1 MGNVSTTVQKATDI
15 IRNNTAQ
22 SCDLTQAV
30 DQNMNVRLD
39 LTDTNCPNLSF
50 VNRAKLVGECNFGQT
65 ASALAEASTDLTT
78 EQEMGLGLGIN
89 ADTTVAE
96 RTAIFE
102 QYLEQKCGNE
112 GAIKQNLVLDVKG
125 KNLRCDQ
132 LQALN
137 EADLTTACAINAVS
151 QTLTSNQFEKAT
163 TQSSDILGG
172 LTSLLS
178 APLFILGGIILAI
191 GLVFIVLR
199 LVRGS
204 GGRADAVGEQALL
217 PSEQAQLNRAVNT
230 AAQRASTGGGSS
242 GGAESVLRAAAPLAQ
257 TAGDVI
263 QSAISARSRK

>member
-22 SCDLTQAV
+22 SCEMRQAI

-39 LTDTNCPNLSF
+39 LTDTYCPDLSF
-50 VNRAKLVGECNFGQT
+50 INRAKLVGECNFGQT
-65 ASALAEASTDLTT
+65 ASALAEASTNLTT
-78 EQEMGLGLGIN
+78 EQELGLGLGIN
-89 ADTTVAE
+89 ADTTVRE
-96 RTAIFE
+96 REAIFE
-102 QYLEQKCGNE
+102 QFLEQKCANE
-112 GAIKQNLVLDVKG
+112 GSIKQNLNLDIKG

-137 EADLTTACAINAVS
+137 DGDLTTACAVNAVS
-151 QTLTSNQFEKAT
+151 QVLTSDQFEKASK
-163 TQSSDILGG
+163 QQSDILGG

-204 GGRADAVGEQALL
+204 GSRADAAGSQPLL
-217 PSEQAQLNRAVNT
+217 PSEQAQLDRAVNT
-230 AAQRASTGGGSS
+230 AASRATNP
-242 GGAESVLRAAAPLAQ
+242 ESVLRAAAPLAE
-257 TAGDVI
+257 TAGGVI
-263 QSAISARSRK
+263 KSAISARRKK